1 MPLPRSLPS
10 ALPRGC
16 LAPGVAA
23 SLLAAELGPALRRA
37 TAAAEREAELALEV
51 AKASKDRAAA
61 SAAALR
67 LRSLRLVSL
76 QDSLRSRAEEDYCGN
91 GGGGG
96 AGGEAAAPLLH
107 ASERRYRK
115 AARELDDVARE
126 SYRSRLRRRAELA
139 SEAAASAKAFKSE
152 VLSERAAAAKEAR
165 VARNRGAPKA
175 LDRAQRGAAA
185 AAASRAAAAQAAAV
199 ASAAAAARAS
209 SGAYAGPDAARLAR
223 EAAEA
228 AAAQALRDA
237 ERKARMDAL
246 QANDWAKYQQL
257 LRAKRGGP
265 SSAGASA
272 GPNDQERYA
281 AIDKFLNETDE
292 YLVQLTSK
300 VARAK
305 QEQEAAEAR
314 ARAVAEALGEGRT
327 DEEAAEAGEEAAR
340 RAAAAS
346 ASTAVDAATAAGA
359 GGGGEGGEQGEKGGG
374 GGVIASYHALA
385 HAVSE
390 KIDAA
395 PAGLRPPPGASL
407 RDYQLVGLQ
416 WMVSLY
422 NNKLN
427 GILADEMGL
436 GKTVQV
442 MALISYLAERKQNFG
457 PHLII
462 VPNAVLVNWRAELT
476 QWLPGVRSV
485 YYVGKRED
493 RKVRCFFSLFGREG
507 RRRQWRREGFR
518 LRRRRK
524 VSPSSPPKKNRKK
537 GPLQRRGGP
546 REVQRARDDL
556 RVHHARQGAAVQG
569 EGEFGGG
576 VCLWWQSKKFV
587 FPFLVLFFAPLFL
600 LHFHLFLSPSFSLLL
615 FLSPPL
621 IKQQSKQINWKY
633 IVIDE
638 AQRMKDRESKLSRDL
653 SQFRA
658 ARRLLLT
665 GTPLQNDMRE
675 LWSLLNL
682 LLPDVFDNKAEFGSW
697 FVESLA
703 APVSTAGA
711 TTAVPGAAGAAAAP
725 IHSEAAVAAYNA
737 AAAEAHAAG
746 ADHATA
752 VARATAAAR
761 EADADAEAFRVERRV
776 VVINR
781 LHQILE
787 PFMLR
792 RQVADVE
799 GKLPGKVAHVVKCAM
814 PPAQAAAYRW
824 VARTGTLRL
833 VSGVFFFFSFE
844 VEVLF

>member
-1 MPLPRSLPS
+1 MKDDGKNSTLVDLLLSLSLALLLPQPRRSNKTRHKTEKQRGELPLPPSLLAAVYAPDLVAAPGSYLAPPQQHQQLVPPPIPLPLPLPLPPLPTVAPLPLPPPLQRPLATAAAVPAPLPVAPAAVAAPPLPPPPPPPHPAVKRRDGPLFHAASDPRVTAVPLPRSLPS

-228 AAAQALRDA
+228 AAVQALRDA

-346 ASTAVDAATAAGA
+346 ASTAVNAATAAGA

-442 MALISYLAERKQNFG
+442 MALIAYLAERKQNFG

-493 RKVRCFFSLFGREG
+493 RKVRCFFPSFWKRGAAAPVEEG
-507 RRRQWRREGFR
+507 RFSTAAKKEGLTF
-518 LRRRRK
+518 L
-524 VSPSSPPKKNRKK
+524 SSEKNRKK
-537 GPLQRRGGP
+537 RTSSTP
-546 REVQRARDDL
+546 R
-556 RVHHARQGAAVQG
+556 
-569 EGEFGGG
+569 
-576 VCLWWQSKKFV
+576 W
-587 FPFLVLFFAPLFL
+587 
-600 LHFHLFLSPSFSLLL
+600 
-615 FLSPPL
+615 PPR
-621 IKQQSKQINWKY
+621 S
-633 IVIDE
+633 
-638 AQRMKDRESKLSRDL
+638 
-653 SQFRA
+653 
-658 ARRLLLT
+658 
-665 GTPLQNDMRE
+665 
-675 LWSLLNL
+675 
-682 LLPDVFDNKAEFGSW
+682 
-697 FVESLA
+697 
-703 APVSTAGA
+703 STC
-711 TTAVPGAAGAAAAP
+711 
-725 IHSEAAVAAYNA
+725 S
-737 AAAEAHAAG
+737 
-746 ADHATA
+746 
-752 VARATAAAR
+752 
-761 EADADAEAFRVERRV
+761 
-776 VVINR
+776 
-781 LHQILE
+781 
-787 PFMLR
+787 
-792 RQVADVE
+792 
-799 GKLPGKVAHVVKCAM
+799 
-814 PPAQAAAYRW
+814 
-824 VARTGTLRL
+824 
-833 VSGVFFFFSFE
+833 
-844 VEVLF
+844 